1 MSTTGIGRLA
11 SRPWRIRGR
20 PRTLLDMLLSAW
32 LLRSQCTVGLAAAA
46 FAISGC
52 SGGALSPDKARA
64 ATIAEVPGGVLT
76 GATLE
81 RWLLKLPQPPDAI
94 SANVLVST
102 WMNTALA
109 IDAFRNHG
117 SVDDSATVDAAIAP
131 DADRGIS
138 LQYFERRDAGRPP
151 VTDAES
157 DSLADVDR
165 TRVFQQI
172 LVRVPPKADSTT
184 RVAAIASARAL
195 LKRAHDGADFAALA
209 IEASP
214 DSATRASHAF
224 LPAITRDQLARLP
237 QPMQEIWN
245 LKPGDVS
252 VLIGSPV
259 GIHIMRRATHDE
271 ARPRLKQFLAPILAH
286 RADSVFID
294 SVAKA
299 HHIEVAPDARP
310 RVRALAA
317 EPVVAAD
324 SSPMASWQGGTLT
337 PAAVRTATL
346 MLDPASRVRLSD
358 ASDSAITGYLRNLA
372 TREIVLGVI
381 APGTR
386 PTPAARASLAPSF
399 RTAMATLHTSLDR
412 LPTTLSTGD
421 AAAQYVDSALAGQ
434 RSLPLPGALGG
445 VLRSRAKV
453 RVDQAALE
461 SVLRTAV
468 TEWRLKHANDST
480 AAPARPAGGAQ
491 PSAPPR

>member
-1 MSTTGIGRLA
+1 MPIAKWLFRAPHIVVLVAASFALA
-11 SRPWRIRGR
+11 
-20 PRTLLDMLLSAW
+20 
-32 LLRSQCTVGLAAAA
+32 
-46 FAISGC
+46 GC
-52 SGGALSPDKARA
+52 SGGALSPDQARA

-81 RWLLKLPQPPDAI
+81 RWLLKLPDPPGAI
-94 SANVLVST
+94 SANVLVSA

-109 IDAFRNHG
+109 IDAIRNHR
-117 SVDDSATVDAAIAP
+117 SLDDSATVDAAIAA

-138 LQYFERRDAGRPP
+138 LQYFERRDAGQPP
-151 VTDAES
+151 VTDAEA
-157 DSLADVDR
+157 DSLADIDG

-172 LVRVPPKADSTT
+172 LVRVPATADSTT
-184 RVAAIASARAL
+184 RLAAIASARAL
-195 LKRAHDGADFAALA
+195 LKRAHDGANFAALA

-214 DSATRASHAF
+214 DSATRASQAF

-237 QPMQEIWN
+237 QRMQQIWL
-245 LKPGDVS
+245 LKPGDIS
-252 VLIGSPV
+252 NLIGSPV
-259 GIHIMRRATHDE
+259 GVHIMRRATRDE

-294 SVAKA
+294 SIAKA

-310 RVRALAA
+310 RVRAMAA

-324 SSPMASWQGGTLT
+324 SSPLASWQGGTLT

-358 ASDSAITGYLRNLA
+358 ASDSAITGYLRQLA
-372 TREIVLGVI
+372 TREIMLGVI
-381 APGTR
+381 APGPR
-386 PTPAARASLAPSF
+386 PTPAARAALAPSF
-399 RTAMATLHTSLDR
+399 RTAIATLHTSLDR

-421 AAAQYVDSALAGQ
+421 AAAQFVDSALAGQ
-434 RSLPLPGALGG
+434 RSLGLPGALGG

-453 RVDQAALE
+453 RVDQAALQ
-461 SVLRTAV
+461 SMLRTVA

-480 AAPARPAGGAQ
+480 AAPARPTGNAGSAQ
-491 PSAPPR
+491 PPAPPPQ